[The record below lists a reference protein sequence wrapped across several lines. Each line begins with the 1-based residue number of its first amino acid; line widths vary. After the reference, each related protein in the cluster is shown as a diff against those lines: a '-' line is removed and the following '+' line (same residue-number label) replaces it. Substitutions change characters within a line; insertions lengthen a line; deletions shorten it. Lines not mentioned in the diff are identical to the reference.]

1 MPWPGQAGTSPILA
15 LTYPTVLPNNAVSDE
30 AVAANDSSLPDEHIL
45 FQHAAVPKAHIHP
58 SVNVVFRVGVTLVLV
73 ISEVH
78 LWSERIN
85 PAPDDVR
92 AHSFIHQQVAYMS
105 TIVFCCYMHMDL
117 VPQDLA
123 DRQEHV
129 RKFSKAK

>member
-1 MPWPGQAGTSPILA
+1 MPWPGKAGTSPTPA
-15 LTYPTVLPNNAVSDE
+15 LTYPTVLPNNTVGDG
-30 AVAANDSSLPDEHIL
+30 AVAANDRSLPDEHVL
-45 FQHAAVPKAHIHP
+45 LQHAVVAEAHIHP

-92 AHSFIHQQVAYMS
+92 AHSFVHQQVAYMS
-105 TIVFCCYMHMDL
+105 TILFCCYMHMDL

-123 DRQEHV
+123 DRQEHI
-129 RKFSKAK
+129 REFFKGK

>member
-1 MPWPGQAGTSPILA
+1 MPWPGKAGTSSILA
-15 LTYPTVLPNNAVSDE
+15 LTYPTVLPNNTVGDA
-30 AVAANDSSLPDEHIL
+30 AVAANDRPLPDEHVL
-45 FQHAAVPKAHIHP
+45 FQHTAMAKAHIHP
-58 SVNVVFRVGVTLVLV
+58 SVNIVFGVGVTLVLV

-92 AHSFIHQQVAYMS
+92 AHSFVHQQVAYMS
-105 TIVFCCYMHMDL
+105 TIFFCCYMHMDL
-117 VPQDLA
+117 VPQDLG

-129 RKFSKAK
+129 RRFSKTK

>member
-1 MPWPGQAGTSPILA
+1 MPWPGKAGTSSILA
-15 LTYPTVLPNNAVSDE
+15 LTYPTVLPNNAVGDG
-30 AVAANDSSLPDEHIL
+30 AVAANDCSLPNEHVL
-45 FQHAAVPKAHIHP
+45 FQHAVMAKAHVHP
-58 SVNVVFRVGVTLVLV
+58 SVNIVFRVGVTLVLV

-92 AHSFIHQQVAYMS
+92 AHSFVHQQVAYMS
-105 TIVFCCYMHMDL
+105 TILFCCYMHVDL
-117 VPQDLA
+117 VPQDLG
-123 DRQEHV
+123 DRQDHV